1 MDAERFRK
9 FACLVHFKHD
19 VAAPHEGRPRY
30 VSRGIPAKLIAV
42 ATPEVGFKGSE
53 LRRFAPHASDDTPLS
68 VVNWL
73 VRETYPAMSDDTAL
87 LFPNRLL

>member
-1 MDAERFRK
+1 M
-9 FACLVHFKHD
+9 
-19 VAAPHEGRPRY
+19 
-30 VSRGIPAKLIAV
+30 LIAV
-42 ATPEVGFKGSE
+42 ATPEVGFKGRE

-87 LFPNRLL
+87 LPVLASASKSTWDVRDRRAIESKK